1 MPLCVQRRKKNIIID
16 DTINLTRL
24 IMCRRIRSVYARI
37 RLSTHH
43 GVTSMQIKER
53 KNFRCPKNHGRIA
66 FCFASA
72 QQLFHILTLH
82 AGRLMDYNLSTCLH
96 TQHILHS
103 FRNFVCNF
111 GGTSSPLG
119 KIYKPVSVKIMKF

>member
-1 MPLCVQRRKKNIIID
+1 MTKKMLPNAIVCTTAKKNIIID

-43 GVTSMQIKER
+43 GVTSMQIEER

-72 QQLFHILTLH
+72 QQSFHILTLH

-103 FRNFVCNF
+103 FRIRLQLRWHV
-111 GGTSSPLG
+111 L
-119 KIYKPVSVKIMKF
+119 SVG

>member
-1 MPLCVQRRKKNIIID
+1 MLPNAIVCTTAKKNIIID

-96 TQHILHS
+96 TYITYIHDIYS
-103 FRNFVCNF
+103 FR
-111 GGTSSPLG
+111 
-119 KIYKPVSVKIMKF
+119 I